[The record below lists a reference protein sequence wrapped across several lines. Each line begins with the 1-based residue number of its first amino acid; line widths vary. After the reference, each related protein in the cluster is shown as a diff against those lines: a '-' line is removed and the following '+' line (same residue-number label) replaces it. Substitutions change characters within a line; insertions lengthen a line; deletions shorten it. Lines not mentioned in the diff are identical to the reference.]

1 MVFIREM
8 KLPLDILSENIT
20 EKFELRTD
28 YAKNLKNRLIDT
40 HDFVNAYT
48 NLLKDKT
55 NSMIEMSKRKI
66 IKWETWYGETRK

>member
-1 MVFIREM
+1 M
-8 KLPLDILSENIT
+8 KLPLDILSEYIT

-66 IKWETWYGETRK
+66 IKWETWYGETRN

>member
-1 MVFIREM
+1 MVLGREM
-8 KLPLDILSENIT
+8 KLPLDILSENNT

-28 YAKNLKNRLIDT
+28 YAKNLKNRLIDK

-55 NSMIEMSKRKI
+55 NSMI
-66 IKWETWYGETRK
+66 

>member
-55 NSMIEMSKRKI
+55 NSMIEMSKR
-66 IKWETWYGETRK
+66 

>member
-1 MVFIREM
+1 MVFTREM

-55 NSMIEMSKRKI
+55 NSMISMSKRKI

>member
-66 IKWETWYGETRK
+66 IKRETWYGETRK